1 MLGMEKH
8 MKVAVYARVS
18 TRDKQ
23 DTENQLLQ
31 LREFA
36 AKNDWQ
42 VVNVYVD
49 KVSGTKG
56 RDKRPQFDAMFG
68 AASRREFDLVL
79 FWALDRFSREGTTT
93 TLNYL
98 KALTSYGVKFRSYM
112 EQYIDSAGPFAE
124 AVIGIISA
132 IASMERERIRERI
145 RAGLARARRN
155 GTRSGKAFG
164 RPPKSDDC
172 KMVDKVSALKSCGKS
187 LRQIATDCNI
197 AVNTVR
203 KIIEAN

>member
-1 MLGMEKH
+1 
-8 MKVAVYARVS
+8 MKIALYARVS

-23 DTENQLLQ
+23 DYENQLIA

-36 AKNDWQ
+36 AKNGWQ
-42 VVNVYVD
+42 IVHEYTD
-49 KVSGTKG
+49 KVSGSKG
-56 RDKRPQFDAMFG
+56 RDQRPQFDAMFA

-79 FWALDRFSREGTTT
+79 FWALDRFSREGTTA

-98 KALTSYGVKFRSYM
+98 KALSNYGVKYRSYM

-132 IASMERERIRERI
+132 IANMERTRIQERIH
-145 RAGLARARRN
+145 AGLTRARRN
-155 GTRSGKAFG
+155 GSTLG
-164 RPPKSDDC
+164 RPSKSDDY
-172 KMVDKVSALKSCGKS
+172 KLVGKVASLKESGKS
-187 LRQIATDCNI
+187 LRQIAAQCEI

-203 KIIEAN
+203 KMLEAQAA